1 MWRTQMALFCLVN
14 SVMKRR
20 LLSGSDKMLYVVLYI
35 IYYHFL
41 LNLSVCPSVHLS
53 VCSLVCPSVMS
64 VWYVHLSVGRSVGL
78 SVCPSLSLSICLFIC
93 LSVSRLLSPSI
104 HLSVCI
110 FVCQLVDCSVCLSV
124 RLSVCW
130 SLLLL
135 SVPLSICPSIRLS
148 LLPPPPVLY
157 LLVNEFS
164 GVQEKV

>member
-1 MWRTQMALFCLVN
+1 MALFCLVN

-64 VWYVHLSVGRSVGL
+64 VWYVHLSVGRSVAL
-78 SVCPSLSLSICLFIC
+78 SVCPSVSLSICLSIC

-104 HLSVCI
+104 HLSVCLS
-110 FVCQLVDCSVCLSV
+110 VCQLVDCSVCLSV
-124 RLSVCW
+124 CPFV
-130 SLLLL
+130 SLLVITSALCS
-135 SVPLSICPSIRLS
+135 SVDLPIYPPLPSS
-148 LLPPPPVLY
+148 PPPVLY